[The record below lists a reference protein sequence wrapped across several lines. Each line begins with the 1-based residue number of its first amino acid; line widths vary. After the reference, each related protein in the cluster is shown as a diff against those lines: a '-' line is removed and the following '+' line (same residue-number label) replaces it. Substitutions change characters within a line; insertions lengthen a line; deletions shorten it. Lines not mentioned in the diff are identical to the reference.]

1 MRRGWEEAGA
11 RTMWPSADPGDAGQ
25 LRLPEPV
32 ASGAQP
38 AQEALLHL
46 PSVEEAGRMRLDR
59 HMLPTSIC
67 VGCGHV
73 RWRHTFDLT
82 HRLICKV
89 PKCPCQI
96 ATASNFAV
104 AEYFGTPDTGQAPQQ

>member
-1 MRRGWEEAGA
+1 
-11 RTMWPSADPGDAGQ
+11 
-25 LRLPEPV
+25 
-32 ASGAQP
+32 
-38 AQEALLHL
+38 
-46 PSVEEAGRMRLDR
+46 MRLDQ

-67 VGCGHV
+67 IGCGHV

-82 HRLICKV
+82 HRLICEV

-104 AEYFGTPDTGQAPQQ
+104 AEYFGNPGTGKAPQR